1 MLKIVNLVHSCI
13 SSFDD
18 FIHIRPAFYH
28 YIIIFVSESCTHTKV
43 PLSCP
48 RTDGKAW
55 WNLEFSTDIQVD
67 EITIWR
73 GVKNLTK
80 IDGMKVLSSN
90 LQRNRKDY
98 DMALEKIANG
108 DALVFSMLQC

>member
-1 MLKIVNLVHSCI
+1 MTLSLFAQRFN
-13 SSFDD
+13 D
-18 FIHIRPAFYH
+18 
-28 YIIIFVSESCTHTKV
+28 YIIIFISESCSNTKV

-73 GVKNLTK
+73 GVKKLAL
-80 IDGMKVLSSN
+80 IDEMKVATMSC
-90 LQRNRKDY
+90 DY
-98 DMALEKIANG
+98 CKNYDIAGYMMANG
-108 DALVFSMLQC
+108 DTPIFSMLQC